1 MARYH
6 PDVKNRVPLLHV
18 LSLGL
23 LLASLGGCREPM
35 PDVNPEPTTLRRLT
49 NTQFSNSVK
58 DLLGESIVIP
68 GELDPDERFFG
79 LLALGASRTAFSP
92 RGVENVESSAYLIA
106 EQAMEPERRDTLL
119 PCQPSG
125 AVDAACASQFVAEF
139 GRRAWRRPLTSNE
152 VERMTSLATE
162 AAETLGDFYDGLEF
176 AIAGLLQAPDFLY
189 RVELGVPGSDGEL
202 LHHFNDYEM
211 ASRLSFLLW
220 NTTPDDELLDAAEA
234 GELTTE
240 SGLLLQT
247 ERLLDSPRAT
257 EGLTA
262 WFDDWMRLADLNEL
276 YKEPLTFPHISDTLG
291 SSAREESQRLF
302 KLVAFDRD
310 DDMRDL
316 LTSRTTFVDRELATL
331 YDIQAPVQNGFA
343 SIQHPEDGMR
353 RGLLGHASFL
363 ALNAHPVS
371 TSATLRGKFVRE
383 VFLCAELPG
392 PPAGVDTS
400 IPPVT
405 EAALTLRDRVQQHLT
420 DPSCAGCHRSMDLV
434 GLAFE
439 NFDGIGR
446 FRTLEEGVLI
456 DASGELDGAVF
467 QDAAGLSEALREHP
481 DLGPC
486 MVKALVRYA
495 NGYREDLGQLEA
507 LGWLSDDFAGQGH
520 RLKPLLL
527 ELTSSPLFRTSTQVD
542 NSPQED
548 AE

>member
-1 MARYH
+1 
-6 PDVKNRVPLLHV
+6 
-18 LSLGL
+18 
-23 LLASLGGCREPM
+23 M
-35 PDVNPEPTTLRRLT
+35 PDVNPEPATLRRLT
-49 NTQFSNSVK
+49 NAQFSNSVR
-58 DLLGESIVIP
+58 DLLGEDIVIP

-106 EQAMEPERRDTLL
+106 EQAMEPERRDALL
-119 PCQPSG
+119 PCQPANSS
-125 AVDAACASQFVAEF
+125 DAACAAQFVTEF
-139 GRRAWRRPLTSNE
+139 GRRAWRRPLTSDE
-152 VERMTSLATE
+152 VDRMTGLATE
-162 AAETLGDFYDGLEF
+162 AGTTLGDFYDGLEF

-189 RVELGVPGSDGEL
+189 RVELGRAGSDGDL
-202 LHHFNDYEM
+202 AHHFDDYEM

-220 NTTPDDELLDAAEA
+220 NTTPDDELLDAAAA
-234 GELTTE
+234 GELTSET
-240 SGLLLQT
+240 GLLVQT

-262 WFDDWMRLADLNEL
+262 WFDDWMRLSDLDDL

-291 SSAREESQRLF
+291 SSAREESRRLF
-302 KLVAFDRD
+302 KLIAFDQD
-310 DDMRDL
+310 DDLRDL
-316 LTSRTTFVDRELATL
+316 LTTRTTFVDRELATL
-331 YDIQAPVQNGFA
+331 YDIEAPVEVGFA
-343 SIQHPEDGMR
+343 AIEHPEDGMR

-405 EAALTLRDRVQQHLT
+405 EAALTLRDRVQQHLV

-434 GLAFE
+434 GLGFE

-446 FRTLEEGVLI
+446 FRTLEEGVVI
-456 DASGELDGAVF
+456 DASGEIDGVVF
-467 QDAAGLSEALREHP
+467 QDAAGLSQALREHP

-486 MVKALVRYA
+486 MVKALVRYS

-507 LGWLSDDFAGQGH
+507 LGWLGEDFADQGH

-527 ELTSSPLFRTSTQVD
+527 ELTSSPLFRASTQVD
-542 NSPQED
+542 TSPLED
-548 AE
+548 TE